1 MSRIGKL
8 PVVLPEKVEA
18 KIIDRVIEIKWPLW
32 VLTLE
37 FNPLVSVKVED
48 NSIIVTPNDLEN
60 ALSKALW
67 WTTRA
72 NINNMVEGVS
82 KWYNKS
88 LEIVWVWYKFEIAWN
103 NVILSIWYSHK
114 VEMVTPEGITVKN
127 DEKNKNIIHFSS
139 IDKQLL
145 WEFVAK
151 VRAKKK
157 PEPYKGK
164 WIKYVWEVIRRKAWK
179 SGK

>member
-1 MSRIGKL
+1 MSRIGKI
-8 PVVLPEKVEA
+8 PVVMPEKVEA
-18 KIIDRVIEIKWPLW
+18 KILDRVLEIKWPLW
-32 VLTLE
+32 VLKLE

-88 LEIVWVWYKFEIAWN
+88 LEIVWVWYKFE
-103 NVILSIWYSHK
+103 K
-114 VEMVTPEGITVKN
+114 
-127 DEKNKNIIHFSS
+127 
-139 IDKQLL
+139 
-145 WEFVAK
+145 
-151 VRAKKK
+151 
-157 PEPYKGK
+157 
-164 WIKYVWEVIRRKAWK
+164 
-179 SGK
+179 